1 MFRKSKVLLLA
12 LTGLLSL
19 TAFAATHR
27 DGTYRGN
34 FLDRGENQVTVEF
47 KLEDDIVTSAKYRGL
62 EYRGV
67 NYLKEEKVAVERAK
81 HEALLTHL
89 VGRNIDESLDDLYN
103 PGDIEMAGAT
113 IRSNKVRSA
122 IKDAL
127 NRGAYKLAK

>member
-1 MFRKSKVLLLA
+1 MRRRKILILA
-12 LTGLLSL
+12 LSMSFSL
-19 TAFAATHR
+19 TVLASTYR

-47 KLEDDIVTSAKYRGL
+47 KLKDDIVTSAKYRGL
-62 EYRGV
+62 TYRGV
-67 NYLKEEKVAVERAK
+67 DYLKEERVAKVRDE

-89 VGRNIDESLDDLYN
+89 IGKNIDESLDDLYA
-103 PGDIEMAGAT
+103 PEDIEMAGAT

-127 NRGAYKLAK
+127 NRGAYKLEK

>member
-1 MFRKSKVLLLA
+1 MRRRKILILA
-12 LTGLLSL
+12 LSMSFSL
-19 TAFAATHR
+19 TVLASTYR

-47 KLEDDIVTSAKYRGL
+47 KLKNDIVTSAKYRGL
-62 EYRGV
+62 TYRGV
-67 NYLKEEKVAVERAK
+67 NYLKEERVAKVRDE

-89 VGRNIDESLDDLYN
+89 IGKNIDESLDDLYT
-103 PGDIEMAGAT
+103 PEDIEMAGAT

-127 NRGAYKLAK
+127 NRGAYKLEK

>member
-1 MFRKSKVLLLA
+1 MRRRKILILA
-12 LTGLLSL
+12 LSMSFSL
-19 TAFAATHR
+19 TVLASTYR

-47 KLEDDIVTSAKYRGL
+47 KLKNDIVTSAKYRGL
-62 EYRGV
+62 TYREV
-67 NYLKEEKVAVERAK
+67 NYLKEERVAKVRDE

-89 VGRNIDESLDDLYN
+89 IGKNIDESLDDLYT
-103 PGDIEMAGAT
+103 PEDIEMAGAT

-127 NRGAYKLAK
+127 NRGAYKLEK